1 MYNLEKIQEL
11 KEYLSVLS
19 DKSTELGNEL
29 KELCNVIDAEQF
41 IPDTISESIKTKLDE
56 IGIFQK
62 EFLGIYQ
69 SIHLGDI
76 PETIPAT
83 YQKLN
88 DMERSVEEKSVY
100 ADAVYFFTHLHSENP
115 EIEKSL
121 EICKAK
127 LAEVDVYGLSV
138 EECRRFA
145 EKYVILKN
153 AYNESNSRK
162 KLALIFQVKESFPD
176 DVLME
181 INFGGM
187 LYVRDQEA
195 EVVENIEETSAN
207 LADDGEVEIGEA
219 EDSSAEP
226 MLKTS
231 DQEDVFHA
239 CERDIYVKEDKTS
252 LKVDCSVKENNR
264 FGVKEFRND
273 ILKQNGAIRKLCM
286 IDAFENQGTM
296 PSALA
301 AMINK
306 PVAGIELVCEQLKQC
321 GYLRKYTVKGYGSFY
336 SVSRRGEKAFTTR
349 ESAALLGRRMTVDS
363 REKVIPDT
371 VNSAMIRLLCFKTPL
386 FVKKINPDYEL
397 KKMSQILGTDYF
409 CRQFPEISDG
419 KNYMFTGIISENEEE
434 FLKYK
439 NALQEAERN
448 FQCLVVL
455 GLNRNHAQIV
465 GEWIQTELPEVYED
479 RIVFYLGADEAEEG
493 IASEF
498 LTEPEE
504 KEVLESKEVSEENG
518 TGQLELKVAE
528 EVKTE
533 TALEEEA
540 KVAEKVQIASDSE
553 VEPKVTEEISAGK
566 MPEKEI
572 VEEPEL
578 EVVHAENIPVQKEA
592 QKDHMDIC
600 QKMLCTGKIYCGTA
614 YMKAVSNKY
623 SGYAGLYRQLAY
635 ALNDPLENCSY
646 HSDQIFGVYF
656 NTEQISEYFAISAVI
671 RNYFYDQCS
680 FDYSLQQLQA
690 AVNVFSL
697 LTNSSAL
704 SGIVY
709 RLQRFKAKY
718 HRGIDRYAEYRKK
731 DKVLLE
737 KHLKENRRE
746 AKEFFDNYV
755 GGLQKENASHR
766 RFIETRRLIFSRE
779 DEFGIY
785 LQAVMNDDDSKLESM
800 ESFLTKH
807 CIKSDSEIQVQ
818 NIDSAKIEQIIDV
831 YWDLAGE
838 NMLLAKKTSDLMGSL
853 RMNLFKLVKKVISV
867 LCNYVFYKKSSEQ
880 DENDPGLQEYERIHL
895 ALIKDMDVAIA
906 EMEHI
911 DNANDLAADSGK
923 KVLSLTLKE
932 MRARLDGSYR
942 EETEK
947 YFYIE
952 FLKNDK
958 VLLDDEYL
966 PVLDEIPELP
976 EMSAM
981 NRIEQHYR
989 EEDSELVERLDQIL
1003 KGGDDYGSAE
1013 LIIRYLKSQSTELEQ
1028 DYDLEKAVLYPQKDM
1043 ENRKNEFIGDLELAQ
1058 SYGQID
1064 NTEEDRKEAIV
1075 AIMLSWYSWALETKN
1090 YGFFRKIL
1098 SAFSFKIKK
1107 DSQVREKELD
1117 NNLQVYLEKNTDWE
1131 KDALICHAVNR
1142 IRNQIQMQN
1151 YAAAEDLLNRVIADD
1166 LEGEGFLNQT
1176 DYLEEFLRD
1185 YDSIYRKTSNP
1196 GTTLRTLVYNARIN
1210 KDTKGANRLLESW
1223 MRGNG
1228 VGESKIKELLIALGF
1243 NVDTVR
1249 CQLDIS
1255 GKIENYLVKLK
1266 KPQNGRRSNYKHP
1279 IAAFGSQAEQEG
1291 FRVVCLFGKTDAG
1304 RLIDTFREIG
1314 NAKNT
1319 LVLLDFALT
1328 LAERRGLARKT
1339 KAEAGGKIFA
1349 VIDRVVMVYLANHY
1363 AETSVNRMLMSII
1376 MPFAYYQPYI
1386 ADSATVMPQEI
1397 FIGRKFELEKIES
1410 PTGVNIVYGGRQLG
1424 KSALLRMAQK
1434 DIDRNENGDR
1444 AIIVDIGGLD
1454 YKKAAKKVAQA
1465 LYDEGVLR
1473 EECSTDEW
1481 DELARNV
1488 KNRLREEGRN
1498 RIPYLLLMLDE
1509 ADAFIESC
1517 ETVVF
1522 QPFSALKDIQ
1532 GIGQGRFKFV
1542 VAGLR
1547 NIVRFKKDIA
1557 LGRNSVFAHLES
1569 LTVTPFKAAEARE
1582 LLETPLSYLGFR
1594 FPRNEET
1601 DTLVSTIFG
1610 TTNYFPGLIQLYCSK
1625 LIEAMRRDYAGYTE
1639 SETPPYYMQ
1648 KEHIKKV
1655 LAEQELQKQI
1665 REKFF
1670 ITLKVG
1676 NDDYYYIIALLVAS
1690 HYHDNRNHN
1699 GCSARNIL
1707 ELADGLEIRK
1717 IQLLDVEK
1725 INALMEELRELNI
1738 LQRAGEGRYRFA
1750 RYSFYQMMGNVQQ
1763 IDDELEKYMGE

>member
-1 MYNLEKIQEL
+1 MYNLEKIQKL
-11 KEYLSVLS
+11 KEYLSALS

-29 KELCNVIDAEQF
+29 KELCNIIDAEQF
-41 IPDTISESIKTKLDE
+41 IPDIVSKSIKTKLEE

-62 EFLGIYQ
+62 EFFGIYQ
-69 SIHLGDI
+69 SVHLGDT
-76 PETIPAT
+76 PETIPAA

-88 DMERSVEEKSVY
+88 DMERSAEEKSVY
-100 ADAVYFFTHLHSENP
+100 ADAVYFFTHLHSGNP

-121 EICKAK
+121 EVCKAK

-153 AYNESNSRK
+153 AYNERDSRK
-162 KLALIFQVKESFPD
+162 KLALIFRLKESLPD
-176 DVLME
+176 DILME
-181 INFGGM
+181 INFGDM
-187 LYVRDQEA
+187 LYIPDQEA
-195 EVVENIEETSAN
+195 EAVENTAETFCN
-207 LADDGEVEIGEA
+207 LADDDEIEVSEA
-219 EDSSAEP
+219 ENSVVEAG
-226 MLKTS
+226 S
-231 DQEDVFHA
+231 DQGNDLNA
-239 CERDIYVKEDKTS
+239 CDRKIYVKEDTN
-252 LKVDCSVKENNR
+252 LLRVDCSAKENSR
-264 FGVKEFRND
+264 FSVKEFKND
-273 ILKQNGAIRKLCM
+273 ILKQNGAVRRACIVA
-286 IDAFENQGTM
+286 AFENGGMM
-296 PSALA
+296 PSELA
-301 AMINK
+301 AVINRPQEEIK
-306 PVAGIELVCEQLKQC
+306 LVCERLKQC
-321 GYLRKYTVKGYGSFY
+321 GYLKKYAVEGLGAFY
-336 SVSRRGEKAFTTR
+336 CVSRRGEKAFTTR
-349 ESAALLGRRMTVDS
+349 ESAALLGRKVAVDS
-363 REKVIPDT
+363 RAEVIPDT
-371 VNSAMIRLLCFKTPL
+371 VNSAIIRLLCFKTPL
-386 FVKKINPDYEL
+386 FVKKINPDYEF

-409 CRQFPEISDG
+409 YRQFPEISDG
-419 KNYMFTGIISENEEE
+419 KNYMFTGIISENGKE

-465 GEWIQTELPEVYED
+465 GEWIQTELPEVYEN
-479 RIVFYLGADEAEEG
+479 RTVFYLGADEAEEG

-498 LTEPEE
+498 STEPEE
-504 KEVLESKEVSEENG
+504 KEVLESKEAPAENG
-518 TGQLELKVAE
+518 TGQP
-528 EVKTE
+528 
-533 TALEEEA
+533 
-540 KVAEKVQIASDSE
+540 DPE

-566 MPEKEI
+566 IPETKT

-578 EVVHAENIPVQKEA
+578 EVVHAESIPA
-592 QKDHMDIC
+592 QKDTPKDYMEIC
-600 QKMLCTGKIYCGTA
+600 QKMLCADKIYCATA

-623 SGYAGLYRQLAY
+623 PKYISFYRQLAY

-690 AVNVFSL
+690 AVNAFSL
-697 LTNSSAL
+697 LTNNSAL

-737 KHLKENRRE
+737 KYLKETRRE

-785 LQAVMNDDDSKLESM
+785 LQAVMNDDDSRLESM
-800 ESFLTKH
+800 ENFLLRN
-807 CIKSDSEIQVQ
+807 CIKSDSGIQAQ
-818 NIDSAKIEQIIDV
+818 NIDLAKIDQMINV

-880 DENDPGLQEYERIHL
+880 DENDPGLQEYERIRL
-895 ALIKDMDVAIA
+895 TLMKDMDVAIA
-906 EMEHI
+906 EMGHI
-911 DNANDLAADSGK
+911 DNAAADSGK

-942 EETEK
+942 EDTGK
-947 YFYIE
+947 YFYID

-976 EMSAM
+976 EMSVM

-989 EEDSELVERLDQIL
+989 EEDSELVKRLDQIL

-1013 LIIRYLKSQSTELEQ
+1013 LIIRYLKSQSTESEH

-1098 SAFSFKIKK
+1098 TAFSFKIKK

-1131 KDALICHAVNR
+1131 KDALICHAVDR

-1166 LEGEGFLNQT
+1166 LEGEGFFNQT

-1196 GTTLRTLVYNARIN
+1196 GTTLRTLVYNARMN

-1223 MRGNG
+1223 VRGNG

-1243 NVDTVR
+1243 SVDTVR

-1255 GKIENYLVKLK
+1255 GKIENYLVTLK

-1328 LAERRGLARKT
+1328 LAERRELARKT

-1363 AETSVNRMLMSII
+1363 AETSVNRMLMSVI

-1397 FIGRKFELEKIES
+1397 FIGRKFELEKIEA

-1488 KNRLREEGRN
+1488 KNRLREDGRN

-1625 LIEAMRRDYAGYTE
+1625 LIEAMRRDYAGYME
-1639 SETPPYYMQ
+1639 SKTPPYYMQ